1 MSVISKLRSP
11 SAWHDVGGKQM
22 SLLMHAAQEPN
33 VTAYE
38 LLLFKGADPTKVNVQ
53 GDSIMSYLVGKKGLT
68 TRWGDLCLG
77 YLDAA
82 DKKAFVNHGGRGSG
96 ELERELGVF
105 SCSKNVS
112 LGWTPLMS
120 AADAGRIDWVKWLV
134 QHGANVE
141 AKMCSTGWTACHS
154 ASKGGHG
161 RILEFLLENGGEKE
175 ATATHRD
182 YGRLLTVADVAKEGS
197 DVLDVLSKY

>member
-1 MSVISKLRSP
+1 
-11 SAWHDVGGKQM
+11 
-22 SLLMHAAQEPN
+22 
-33 VTAYE
+33 
-38 LLLFKGADPTKVNVQ
+38 
-53 GDSIMSYLVGKKGLT
+53 
-68 TRWGDLCLG
+68 
-77 YLDAA
+77 
-82 DKKAFVNHGGRGSG
+82 
-96 ELERELGVF
+96 
-105 SCSKNVS
+105 
-112 LGWTPLMS
+112 MS
-120 AADAGRIDWVKWLV
+120 ASDAGRFDWVKWLV

-141 AKMCSTGWTACHS
+141 AKMCSTGWTASHS